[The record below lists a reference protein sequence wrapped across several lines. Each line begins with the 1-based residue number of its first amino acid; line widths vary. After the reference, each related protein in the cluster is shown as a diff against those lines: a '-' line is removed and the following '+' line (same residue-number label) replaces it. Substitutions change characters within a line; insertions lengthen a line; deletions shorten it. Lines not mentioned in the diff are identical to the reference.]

1 MSPTDRMVR
10 HPTGHDRICGMQIAA
25 QPVGTTPLP
34 GWVPERPVY
43 VESTRSRGI
52 AGAAWDAARGVQEL
66 GNGQPL
72 TDVQIGVLTP
82 FLAQHYRL
90 AEDVVRGDLS
100 AVRIYVGGAAAG
112 NGGWAVT
119 LGRDIY
125 VPTSAALERMV
136 SWAGRRWLVHE
147 LGHTMQWRRM
157 PGDTE
162 AARTRR
168 FLWQYSYRTVV
179 DAEGLGAIPRGTW
192 AWLRSRLGGDDPS
205 SPRPS
210 SLRDA
215 IHDAHRSE
223 QEAERVAIAFRDAT
237 EGARILTR

>member
-1 MSPTDRMVR
+1 M
-10 HPTGHDRICGMQIAA
+10 
-25 QPVGTTPLP
+25 P
-34 GWVPERPVY
+34 GWAPPRPVAIA
-43 VESTRSRGI
+43 STRSPGI
-52 AGAAWDAARGVQEL
+52 VAAAWDAARGVQEL

-72 TDVQIGVLTP
+72 TDIQIGALTP

-125 VPTSAALERMV
+125 VPNSAALERMV

-147 LGHTMQWRRM
+147 LGHAMQWRRM
-157 PGDTE
+157 PGDTD
-162 AARTRR
+162 AARTRG
-168 FLWQYSYRTVV
+168 FLWQYTYRTMV
-179 DAEGLGAIPRGTW
+179 DSEGLGAVPRGTW
-192 AWLRSRLGGDDPS
+192 AWLRSRLGGDDPAT
-205 SPRPS
+205 PRPA

-237 EGARILTR
+237 AGVRLLAL